1 MSDSDSKKAQQLAQK
16 QRKSDVEWVMS
27 SPAGRRY
34 IKSLIDSCGLD
45 LGGHIGSAE
54 IHFRQGVREVGLRT
68 KQEIESFCFGKYIE
82 MLQEAQAK

>member
-1 MSDSDSKKAQQLAQK
+1 MTDSDSKKAQQLAQQK
-16 QRKSDVEWVMS
+16 RKADVEWVMS
-27 SPAGRRY
+27 TPAGRRY

-45 LGGHIGSAE
+45 IGGHIGSAE

-68 KQEIESFCFGKYIE
+68 KQEIENVCFAKYIE